1 MIKLDRSG
9 SYDGEDKE
17 TIATA
22 VKWATRCY
30 GPTDKQLRGMCSC
43 LTCRDEQERRREWE
57 VVFFEKVEELR
68 GKMMKPGLLFND

>member
-1 MIKLDRSG
+1 
-9 SYDGEDKE
+9 
-17 TIATA
+17 
-22 VKWATRCY
+22 WATRCY